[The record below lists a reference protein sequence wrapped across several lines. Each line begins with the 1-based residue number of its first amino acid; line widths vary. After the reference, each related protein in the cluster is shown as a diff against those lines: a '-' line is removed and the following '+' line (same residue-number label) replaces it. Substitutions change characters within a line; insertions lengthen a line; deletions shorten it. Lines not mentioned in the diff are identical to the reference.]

1 MAFHPPMKK
10 DRHAGNSSCVR
21 QLARVYGVSIARLAE
36 LDGQEPNR
44 FTEWIYDAGGISAHD
59 AARLTSLLAQEKGR
73 KHGAEHCFSG
83 NQPYQSGML

>member
-21 QLARVYGVSIARLAE
+21 QLARVYGVGLARLAE

-44 FTEWIYDAGGISAHD
+44 FTAWIYDAGGISAHD
-59 AARLTSLLAQEKGR
+59 AARLTSLLAQEKR
-73 KHGAEHCFSG
+73 SMNEQKHHGSG
-83 NQPYQSGML
+83 L